1 MKLIK
6 TDMPGFINKELEQLQ
21 KTVAPFMKKMSK
33 YTLFSLPFIAV
44 SLINLVYVLFVVPS
58 HTSSLFTIG
67 FYALLGA
74 IGLALSKE
82 ARFQKKEM
90 AKRSK
95 EYIIERI
102 HKSEVMSEH
111 SKKEYV
117 SLIKG
122 QPFHTMNYFIKFLE
136 EENRESRLQAY

>member
-6 TDMPGFINKELEQLQ
+6 TDMPGFINREMEQLQ
-21 KTVAPFMKKMSK
+21 KTVSPFMKKVSN
-33 YTLFSLPFIAV
+33 YTLVSLPFIAI
-44 SLINLVYVLFVVPS
+44 SLINLVYLLVGAQGEV
-58 HTSSLFTIG
+58 SLFTLG

-82 ARFQKKEM
+82 AKFQKKEM
-90 AKRSK
+90 AKRSRD
-95 EYIIERI
+95 YIIERI
-102 HKSEVMSEH
+102 HKSEVMSED

-136 EENRESRLQAY
+136 EENRESRIQAY

>member
-6 TDMPGFINKELEQLQ
+6 TDMPGFINKEMEQLQ

-44 SLINLVYVLFVVPS
+44 SLINLVYLLFVVPG

-90 AKRSK
+90 AKRSRD
-95 EYIIERI
+95 YIIERI
-102 HKSEVMSEH
+102 HKSDVMSDQ
-111 SKKEYV
+111 SKMEYV
-117 SLIKG
+117 SLING